1 MQSKSRWIARRALLR
16 IVALTLGAAL
26 ALVVV
31 PVATSAAAISITEP
45 GEGATTGPLPAFAG
59 TTELELVPV
68 TVEIYEGSSASGTP
82 TPLVALGP
90 SGGLWTA
97 ADESPL
103 EAGKYTAVAEQLG
116 EEPSGERHFSVTTK
130 PPTVS
135 LKGPSSPTS
144 DTTPSFSGSASETE
158 PVTVKIYQGT
168 KTTGSPAAT
177 AEATVKSGKWGPVA
191 SAPALAEGQYTAI
204 ASEPSS
210 LGNGEGE
217 SPPVSFKVETKS
229 PTVTLETPPTPSKS
243 RSPSFTGTASA
254 ETPVVVEIYAGTK
267 AEGSP
272 VSEATASGPAGTF
285 TTGAASPAL
294 ATGDHT
300 YTAVAT
306 QESPAGLKEGESK
319 EVTFVVDT
327 EVPKVSLET
336 LNPRSRV
343 TTPFFRG
350 KVSEPGTVMVH
361 VYAGKEAKGTEVA
374 TYVVAAPDAS
384 VKWEVQASPALANGL
399 YTAQATE
406 QGALGN
412 GIGKSET
419 RSFEIETEPP
429 EVTMNALPARS
440 NVKEPT
446 FSGSVNEPGTV
457 TVHVYPGKE
466 AKGTEAATYEVTEA
480 AAGEWEVTASP
491 ALGDGT
497 YTAVATEPSAI
508 GNSPGR
514 SEPRTFQIDTHT
526 PEVTLEGVPTPSN
539 NTNPSFSGTASET
552 KNVTVKVYKGP
563 TATGSPVATVE
574 GAVSGSHWKT
584 PSLAT
589 TLTTN
594 TYTAVAGEPS
604 SIGNEEGHSEPVTFE
619 VNTSSPVVTLA
630 TPTTP
635 SNNRTPAF
643 TGSASANTEV
653 VVHIYEGAKAA
664 GTQVATATATG
675 TEGAW
680 SSAAAG
686 PALLTGKHTYA
697 AIATQASPLGNPEGK
712 SNEVTFVVNTNPPTV
727 TLKAILTPSNDTTP
741 TLEGTATGSRK
752 VAVKIYKGTTAT
764 GSPVATAEAEV
775 ASGKWGPVSSTTL
788 PGNGT
793 YTAQA
798 EQESAIGNGPG
809 KSETQTFF
817 VNTSPPEVTLNS
829 IETPSKNQKPSFS
842 GTASETE
849 PVSVEIFEGETTE
862 GTLVQTVPASVTSG
876 SWGPV
881 SASTLKNGTYTA
893 VASEPSSL
901 GNKKGQS
908 SPIVFVVDTTSPK
921 VTLNAPASPSN
932 DQTPVFTGSAS
943 ATTNVVVHIYEGS
956 EAKGTQLASATV
968 KGSAGAFT
976 TGEVGPALPSGKRT
990 FAAQA
995 TQESPLGNPEGKSN
1009 VVTFVVNTN
1018 PPTVTLNAITTPSG
1032 DTTPSF
1038 SGTASETRGVVVKV
1052 YKGSEAKGTP
1062 FAVTEEAPVASEKW
1076 GPASS
1081 TTPLVEGEYTAVA
1094 SEPSSLGN
1102 AEGKSAAIKFVVI
1115 TKPPTVTLNEVESPS
1130 KDTTPSFSGTTT
1142 DTTTVSVK
1150 VYKGTKA
1157 EGTVLETL
1165 EATPKSGSFSTAAL
1179 KKELPDTVYTAV
1191 ATESSSLG
1199 NAPGTSNAVT
1209 FVVDTSPP
1217 TVKLAAVPT
1226 PSSNT
1231 TPSFSGT
1238 ASESEPVTV
1247 NIYKGAK
1254 AEGTVVASVGAEVSS
1269 RNWGPVALTKGLG
1282 NGEYTA
1288 QAVEP
1293 SSIGNGPGKSEPRT
1307 FVVNTKPPEVTLAA
1321 VPTPS
1326 NDTTPS
1332 FSGTAS
1338 ESNPVMVKI
1347 YTGSKA
1353 EGSPL
1358 ESVEAPVS
1366 GGKWGSVNASP
1377 ALTSGT
1383 YTAIAEENSSLGNG
1397 FGKSETRTFVINT
1410 LPPEVTLNPV
1420 TSPSNNTKPS
1430 FSGTA
1435 SETLPVTVKIY
1446 KGPEVTGSPVATA
1459 EGTLKTGKWGP
1470 VSSTTELTGGTYTA
1484 IAEEVS
1490 SLGNPTG
1497 KSETRTFVVNT
1508 NAPEVT
1514 LNAVPTP
1521 SNDTT
1526 PSFSGTA
1533 SELLPVTVRVY
1544 KGTKAEG
1551 SSVAT
1556 AEAGVLLG
1564 KWGPATS
1571 SPGLGSGTYT
1581 AVAEE
1586 ASALGNPT
1594 GKSEPRTFVVNTKPP
1609 EVTLAAVPTPS
1620 NDTTPSFS
1628 GTASESNPVMV
1639 KIYAGSKAEGS
1650 TVATAEGTVKA
1661 GNWGPVSS
1669 STVLTSG
1676 TYTAVAEENSS
1687 LGNGFGKSETRTFVI
1702 NTVPPEVTL
1711 AAVPTPSNNVK
1722 PAFSGTAGETLPVT
1736 VKIYKGTEAKGSPV
1750 ATAEGTV
1757 KTGKWGSVTS
1767 STPLTTGIYTA
1778 VAEEESSLGNPNG
1791 KSEPRTF
1798 AINTEPPEVTLAAV
1812 PTPSNDTTPSF
1823 SGTASESNPVT
1834 VKVYKGT
1841 EAKGSPVASAEGTVS
1856 GGKWGPVSASPE
1868 LKSGTYTAVA
1878 EEDSSLG
1885 NGFGKSETR
1894 TFVVNTEPPE
1904 VALTPIKSRS
1914 KVTKPTFHV
1923 KVSEVGTVTVH
1934 VYPGK
1939 EAKGTETAKYTVTA
1953 TAPGDW
1959 EVVASPA
1966 LANGT
1971 YTAIATEPSALGN
1984 ADGKSETR
1992 TFEVDT
1998 EPPEVTLNPVTTPSD
2013 ITKPAFSG
2021 TASESLPVTVKIY
2034 SGSKAEGSP
2043 VATAEGP
2050 VSGGKWGAVS
2060 SSTTLTSGTYT
2071 AVAVEQSSL
2080 ENAAGESAPVTF
2092 VINTSPPEVAIEPPP
2107 PTRSNVS
2114 KPTFKGTASEA
2125 GTVTVHVYK
2134 GSEAKGEEAAKLTAT
2149 VAEGKWTASVTGT
2162 LPDGKYT
2169 VQATEPSAIGNGPG
2183 SSAADHFEV
2192 FTSPPTV
2199 TMEALKERSNE
2210 SKPTFKGTASEPGV
2224 VTVHIYKGKEA
2235 KGTEATKLTATV
2247 GSKGEWS
2254 VSPATALADETY
2266 TAVASEPS
2274 AIGNEPG
2281 ESKPS
2286 TFIVFTRPPTVM
2298 MTQGPKE
2305 RSNVKLP
2312 AFEGEASETEPVTV
2326 HIYEGVGTSGTEV
2339 ASLPATVSGE
2349 HKWHVTAS
2357 TPLADGKY
2365 TAQAT
2370 EPSSLGNATGKSE
2383 PAQTF
2388 EVFSKP
2394 PTVTLEP
2401 LDARSNKN
2409 EPKFKGTASEPGTV
2423 TVRVF
2428 KGKEAKGTEAAKLTA
2443 TVGAKGEWSVSPTT
2457 PLPDETYTAVASEQ
2471 SAIGN
2476 EEGKSEPRTFE
2487 IFTKP
2492 PTVTMEAPKERS
2504 KENQPMF
2511 KGTASE
2517 PGQVTVH
2524 IFKGREAKGTEA
2536 TKLTVTVGP
2545 KGEWSVQPGTA
2556 LPDEIYTAVA
2566 TEPSAIG
2573 NGEGESK
2580 PPRTFEIDTKPPE
2593 LKCTEPQ
2600 PKSGNT
2606 TPAFSG
2612 TSNESATI
2620 IVRVVAVESSEEVAT
2635 LEAHPTGSGT
2645 SFSWTTAHV
2654 NPELLDGSYKEVA
2667 TQNSSIGNAAAS
2679 CSHEFEVA
2687 PVPTVFLNSVPS
2699 PTNVT
2704 APSFSGTTS
2713 EKAPVHVVI
2722 YEGVAPEGITATTVE
2737 GQVTGSTCTLKAPC
2751 KWSATL
2757 TTPLFTGQADHVYT
2771 AVAEQKSTITGREGV
2786 SEPQSFEIDTRPP
2799 RVAIAQIGPQVGE
2812 PGDHPTLTGTAT
2824 DPKEEVTVRLYSEH
2838 ESKVEEVA
2846 SMKAAARGGEWAVQV
2861 PSVLKEGKYTALATQ
2876 PSSLKNP
2883 EGKSLPMTFEVI
2895 TKPPVVTLRDVPSP
2909 TSDASPS
2916 FSGTATDPKEKVVV
2930 RVYAGSQAEGTPV
2943 ASIEAEVENGQ
2954 WSSATLAANE
2964 GESLPDGEYTAIAEQ
2979 KSFLKNKPGTSLPV
2993 PFTVEVQSPSVSEV
3007 KSSTNH
3013 TAAIMN
3019 ATVSANGGR
3028 LSVCRFEYG
3037 TTTGYGREGQ
3047 CGYFQGS
3054 AGPENAGCA
3063 FKPPPAEEAGCEFP
3077 LDRPVPVLAK
3087 ASRLTPGT
3095 TYFFRIVT
3103 ENEHGNGNQGV
3114 GEGSFQTAPPEVVE
3128 ETGTQQTKTSQTGTT
3143 TGPSD
3148 AVLAA
3153 KIVKE
3158 LAPSGKNASISK
3170 LLKNGGYGLAFKLQ
3184 AGGTAMIGWYY
3195 LAKGASLTKKSAK
3208 GPKPVLVAAGKAT
3221 VSASSGATVK
3231 LGLTLAGRKLLKSL
3245 GKVKLTAKCTFT
3257 PSGKTTP
3264 IVSYQAFTLKR

>member
-1 MQSKSRWIARRALLR
+1 MQSKSRRIARRALLR

-45 GEGATTGPLPAFAG
+45 GEGSTTGPLPSFAG

-68 TVEIYEGSSASGTP
+68 TVELYQGSSASGTP

-103 EAGKYTAVAEQLG
+103 EAGKYTAIAEQAG
-116 EEPSGERHFSVTTK
+116 EEPSGERHFTVSTK
-130 PPTVS
+130 PPAVS
-135 LKGPSSPTS
+135 LKGPSSPTA
-144 DTTPSFSGSASETE
+144 DTTPAFSGTASETE
-158 PVTVKIYQGT
+158 PVTVKVYRGT
-168 KTTGSPAAT
+168 KTTGTPEAT
-177 AEATVKSGKWGPVA
+177 AEATVKSGNWGPVS
-191 SAPALAEGQYTAI
+191 SAPALGEGEYTAI

-210 LGNGEGE
+210 LGNGEGK
-217 SPPVSFKVETKS
+217 SSTVSFRVETKS

-254 ETPVVVEIYAGTK
+254 ETPVVVEIYAGAK
-267 AEGSP
+267 AEGTP
-272 VSEATASGPAGTF
+272 VSKATASGTGGAF
-285 TTGAASPAL
+285 TTGAASPEL
-294 ATGDHT
+294 ATGNHT

-306 QESPAGLKEGESK
+306 QESPAGLEGTSN

-327 EVPKVSLET
+327 ETPK
-336 LNPRSRV
+336 LNLQTIKARSNV
-343 TTPFFRG
+343 NKPTFRG
-350 KVSEPGTVMVH
+350 EVLTEPGTVTVH
-361 VYAGKEAKGTEVA
+361 VYSGKEAKGTEVA
-374 TYVVAAPDAS
+374 SYPVDAPEVGVEWKVV
-384 VKWEVQASPALANGL
+384 ASPALPDGV

-406 QGALGN
+406 PSAAGN
-412 GIGKSET
+412 GTGKSET
-419 RSFEIETEPP
+419 RTFEIDTEPP
-429 EVTMNALPARS
+429 EVTLKAPPARS
-440 NVKEPT
+440 D
-446 FSGSVNEPGTV
+446 VNEPAFSGTV
-457 TVHVYPGKE
+457 SEAGRVTVQVYGGKE
-466 AKGTEAATYEVTEA
+466 ARGTVAGTYEVTA
-480 AAGEWEVTASP
+480 AAGKWEVTASP
-491 ALGDGT
+491 ALADGT
-497 YTAVATEPSAI
+497 YTAVATEPSGL
-508 GNSPGR
+508 GNDPGT
-514 SEPRTFQIDTHT
+514 SESQTFEIDTHA

-552 KNVTVKVYKGP
+552 KNVTVRVYKGP
-563 TATGSPVATVE
+563 TATGSPVATAE
-574 GAVSGSHWKT
+574 GAVSGGHWKT

-589 TLTTN
+589 TLQTGE
-594 TYTAVAGEPS
+594 YTAVAGEPS
-604 SIGNEEGHSEPVTFE
+604 SIGNGEGHSEPVTFE
-619 VNTSSPVVTLA
+619 VDTSSPVVTLA

-643 TGSASANTEV
+643 TGTASANTEV
-653 VVHIYEGAKAA
+653 VVHIYEGSEAK
-664 GTQVATATATG
+664 GTQVATAIATG

-680 SSAAAG
+680 SSAAASPG
-686 PALLTGKHTYA
+686 LLAGKHTYA

-712 SNEVTFVVNTNPPTV
+712 SNVVTFVVNTNPPTV

-752 VAVKIYKGTTAT
+752 VAIKIYKGTTAT

-775 ASGKWGPVSSTTL
+775 TSGKWGPVSSTTL

-842 GTASETE
+842 GTASESE
-849 PVSVEIFEGETTE
+849 PVSVEIFEGENAE
-862 GTLVQTVPASVTSG
+862 GTPVQTVPASVTSG

-881 SASTLKNGTYTA
+881 SASTLKSGTYTA
-893 VASEPSSL
+893 VASEASSL

-908 SPIVFVVDTTSPK
+908 SPIIFVVDTTSPK
-921 VTLNAPASPSN
+921 VTLNTPASPSN
-932 DQTPVFTGSAS
+932 DQTPTFTGTAS

-968 KGSAGAFT
+968 KGTGGAFT
-976 TGEVGPALPSGKRT
+976 TGEVGPALPSGKHT

-1032 DTTPSF
+1032 NTTPSF

-1062 FAVTEEAPVASEKW
+1062 FAITEEAAVASEKW

-1081 TTPLVEGEYTAVA
+1081 ATPLVEGEYTAVA

-1102 AEGKSAAIKFVVI
+1102 GEGKSSAIKFVVI
-1115 TKPPTVTLNEVESPS
+1115 TKPPTVTLAEVESPS

-1142 DTTTVSVK
+1142 DTTTVTVK
-1150 VYKGTKA
+1150 VYKGGKA
-1157 EGTVLETL
+1157 EGPVLETL
-1165 EATPKSGSFSTAAL
+1165 EATPKSGSFSTAVL
-1179 KKELPDTVYTAV
+1179 KKALGDGLYTAV
-1191 ATESSSLG
+1191 ATEPSSLG
-1199 NAPGTSNAVT
+1199 NPAGTSNAVT
-1209 FVVDTSPP
+1209 FDVDTAPP
-1217 TVKLAAVPT
+1217 TVTLNTVLT
-1226 PSSNT
+1226 PSSDT

-1238 ASESEPVTV
+1238 ASESEQVTV
-1247 NIYKGAK
+1247 DIYKGAK
-1254 AEGTVVASVGAEVSS
+1254 AEGTVVTSATAEVSS
-1269 RNWGPVALTKGLG
+1269 RNWSTSALAKPLAS
-1282 NGEYTA
+1282 GEYTA

-1321 VPTPS
+1321 VLTPS

-1338 ESNPVMVKI
+1338 ESNPVTVKI
-1347 YTGSKA
+1347 YAGSKA

-1410 LPPEVTLNPV
+1410 EPPEVTLNSV

-1435 SETLPVTVKIY
+1435 SESNPVTVKIY
-1446 KGPEVTGSPVATA
+1446 KNSKAEGPVVATA
-1459 EGTLKTGKWGP
+1459 EGTVKTGKWGP
-1470 VSSTTELTGGTYTA
+1470 VTSSTELTGGTYTA
-1484 IAEEVS
+1484 VAEEVS

-1533 SELLPVTVRVY
+1533 SELLPVTVKVY
-1544 KGTKAEG
+1544 KGTEAKG
-1551 SSVAT
+1551 SVVAT
-1556 AEAGVLLG
+1556 AEASVLLG
-1564 KWGPATS
+1564 KWGPASS
-1571 SPGLGSGTYT
+1571 SPALGSGIYT

-1586 ASALGNPT
+1586 ASTLGNPT

-1609 EVTLAAVPTPS
+1609 EVTLAAVLTPS

-1628 GTASESNPVMV
+1628 GTASESNPVTV

-1650 TVATAEGTVKA
+1650 LVATAEGSVKA
-1661 GNWGPVSS
+1661 GNWGPASS

-1757 KTGKWGSVTS
+1757 KTGKWGSVSS
-1767 STPLTTGIYTA
+1767 STPLITGTYTA

-1823 SGTASESNPVT
+1823 SGTASESNAVT

-1841 EAKGSPVASAEGTVS
+1841 EAKGSPVASAEGSVS
-1856 GGKWGPVSASPE
+1856 GGKWGPVSSSPE

-1878 EEDSSLG
+1878 EENSSLG

-1904 VALTPIKSRS
+1904 VTLTPIKSRS

-1923 KVSEVGTVTVH
+1923 KVSEAGTVTVH

-1966 LANGT
+1966 LADGT

-1984 ADGKSETR
+1984 NEGKSETR

-2013 ITKPAFSG
+2013 NTKPAFSG

-2034 SGSKAEGSP
+2034 SGSKAEGSL

-2050 VSGGKWGAVS
+2050 VSGDKWGAVS

-2092 VINTSPPEVAIEPPP
+2092 VINTNPPEVTVEAPPA
-2107 PTRSNVS
+2107 RSKES

-2125 GTVTVHVYK
+2125 GTVTVKVFK
-2134 GSEAKGEEAAKLTAT
+2134 GTEAKGEEAAKLSAT
-2149 VAEGKWTASVTGT
+2149 VVEGKWTASVTGT
-2162 LPDGKYT
+2162 LLDGKYT

-2183 SSAADHFEV
+2183 SSAADQFEV
-2192 FTSPPTV
+2192 FTKPPTV
-2199 TMEALKERSNE
+2199 TMEAPKERSNE
-2210 SKPTFKGTASEPGV
+2210 SKPTFKGTASEPGQ
-2224 VTVHIYKGKEA
+2224 VTVHVFNGKEA
-2235 KGTEATKLTATV
+2235 KGTETKLTATV

-2254 VSPATALADETY
+2254 VAPGTALADGTY
-2266 TAVASEPS
+2266 TAVATEPS
-2274 AIGNEPG
+2274 AIGNEQG
-2281 ESKPS
+2281 ESKPPR
-2286 TFIVFTRPPTVM
+2286 TFEVFTGPPTVKI
-2298 MTQGPKE
+2298 TQGPKE

-2312 AFEGEASETEPVTV
+2312 TFEGEASETEPVTV
-2326 HIYEGVGTSGTEV
+2326 HIYEGTGTAGTEV
-2339 ASLPATVSGE
+2339 VSMPATVSSE
-2349 HKWHVTAS
+2349 HKWHVTVTSA
-2357 TPLADGKY
+2357 LADGKY

-2394 PTVTLEP
+2394 PTVTMAP
-2401 LDARSNKN
+2401 LKERSKEN
-2409 EPKFKGTASEPGTV
+2409 EPTFKGTASEQGVV
-2423 TVRVF
+2423 TVHVF
-2428 KGKEAKGTEAAKLTA
+2428 KGKEAKGTEFLKLTA
-2443 TVGAKGEWSVSPTT
+2443 TVGSKGEWSVTPTT
-2457 PLPDETYTAVASEQ
+2457 ALPDETYTAVAVEP

-2492 PTVTMEAPKERS
+2492 PTVEIKGGPKARS
-2504 KENQPMF
+2504 NVKTPSFE
-2511 KGTASE
+2511 GTASE
-2517 PGQVTVH
+2517 TEAVTVH
-2524 IFKGREAKGTEA
+2524 IHEGSGPGGAVVMSLTA
-2536 TKLTVTVGP
+2536 TVTEHKWHVTATTGLAD
-2545 KGEWSVQPGTA
+2545 GT
-2556 LPDEIYTAVA
+2556 YTAVA
-2566 TEPSAIG
+2566 SEPSSIG
-2573 NGEGESK
+2573 NAPGEGSW
-2580 PPRTFEIDTKPPE
+2580 PTFEVDTKPPVLE
-2593 LKCTEPQ
+2593 CAVPQ
-2600 PKSGNT
+2600 AKSGNA
-2606 TPAFSG
+2606 TPSFSG
-2612 TSNESATI
+2612 TSNEST
-2620 IVRVVAVESSEEVAT
+2620 VVVVDVYNSESSKRVAT
-2635 LEAHPTGSGT
+2635 LEAHPAAGTGAWS
-2645 SFSWTTAHV
+2645 TAHV
-2654 NPELLDGSYKEVA
+2654 SPELPDGAYKEVA
-2667 TQNSSIGNAAAS
+2667 TQDSGIGNAPAS

-2687 PVPTVFLNSVPS
+2687 PVPTVFLSAVESPS
-2699 PTNVT
+2699 KLTTPT
-2704 APSFSGTTS
+2704 FSGTTS
-2713 EKAPVHVVI
+2713 EKAPLKVVI
-2722 YEGVAPEGITATTVE
+2722 YEGLAAEGITAATLE
-2737 GQVTGSTCTLKAPC
+2737 DIQVTGSSCTLKAPC

-2757 TTPLFTGQADHVYT
+2757 TTPLFAGQADHVYT
-2771 AVAEQKSTITGREGV
+2771 AIAEQKSGIPPGLEGI
-2786 SEPQSFEIDTRPP
+2786 SEPQTFEVDTRPP
-2799 RVAIAQIGPQVGE
+2799 RVAITPIGPQLGE
-2812 PGDHPTLTGTAT
+2812 HQKQPTLSGTAT
-2824 DPKEEVTVRLYSEH
+2824 DPKEEVTVRLYKGGEA
-2838 ESKVEEVA
+2838 KGVEVA
-2846 SMKAAARGGEWAVQV
+2846 SMKTPVSGGHWGVQV
-2861 PSVLKEGKYTALATQ
+2861 PSALAEGQYTAVATQ
-2876 PSSLKNP
+2876 PSSLKNLP
-2883 EGKSLPMTFEVI
+2883 GESLPMTFEVI
-2895 TKPPVVTLRDVPSP
+2895 LKSPVVTLKEVPSP
-2909 TSDASPS
+2909 TSDAAPS
-2916 FSGTATDPKEKVVV
+2916 FSGTATDPKEKVTV
-2930 RVYAGSQAEGTPV
+2930 RVFAGGAPEEGQEV
-2943 ASIEAEVENGQ
+2943 AKVEAEVANGQ
-2954 WSSATLAANE
+2954 WSAVSLANE
-2964 GESLPDGEYTAIAEQ
+2964 GESLQDGEYTAIAEQ
-2979 KSFLKNKPGTSLPV
+2979 PSSLGNKAGKSEPPIHFV
-2993 PFTVEVQSPSVSEV
+2993 VQVQPPTVSEV
-3007 KSSTNH
+3007 SASANR
-3013 TAAIMN
+3013 TAALMN
-3019 ATVSANGGR
+3019 ATVDANGGR

-3037 TTTGYGREGQ
+3037 ATTGYGREAQ
-3047 CGYFQGS
+3047 CAFVVGT
-3054 AGPENAGCA
+3054 AGGDNPGCA
-3063 FKPPPAEEAGCEFP
+3063 FTFPPSTPECEFP
-3077 LDRPVPVLAK
+3077 LDHGENIFARVN
-3087 ASRLTPGT
+3087 RLSAGT

-3103 ENEHGNGNQGV
+3103 ENEHGNGNQAM
-3114 GEGSFQTAPPEVVE
+3114 GEGSFRTADAEVVE
-3128 ETGTQQTKTSQTGTT
+3128 ETPSQQTKTSQTSTN

-3148 AVLAA
+3148 SVLAA
-3153 KIVKE
+3153 TIVKE
-3158 LAPSGKNASISK
+3158 LAPGGGNASISK
-3170 LLKNGGYGLAFKLQ
+3170 LLKNGGYRLGFKLQ

-3195 LAKGASLTKKSAK
+3195 LPKGASLTKRSAK
-3208 GPKPVLVAAGKAT
+3208 GRKPVLVAAGKAT

-3231 LGLTLAGRKLLKSL
+3231 IGLTPTGRKLLKSL
-3245 GKVKLTAKCTFT
+3245 GKIKLTARCTFT
-3257 PSGKTTP
+3257 PSGTTTP
-3264 IVSYQAFTLKR
+3264 IVSYQTFTLKR